1 MIEQHNNQV
10 NNNRSNGEA
19 RCFLCLKNTLDEY
32 SFQFEDLCHFIIKK
46 KIFCKKESKQ
56 KNEKELSQNL
66 YNSLKEESKKLIKP
80 CKCDIYVH
88 IQCLIQYCIMHLNLI
103 CEECNCE
110 YCFDFKN
117 LNENSNSLCYY
128 ISKILWIICHVILL
142 IGTILFFVLKIIPK
156 KFDSYNYIIAIVLL
170 LFNCLLFYGN
180 YLNYKPNQYLHQNI
194 YPLFIQYNNIK
205 KNDEIYTL
213 YASFLQ
219 RTLKS
224 TMFEIVEKR
233 INNKIFLSTTL
244 NSQKEINEYINSNNN
259 NLFDQNSEDI
269 KEKIKEEELENK
281 FHGAQIIKSS
291 LVQIDKINIDEIQ
304 NENSNINKIKSLPKS
319 KTKSTHMRYSQNIPK
334 ANNTNKV
341 YSKSHFEKINEETK
355 RQNTN
360 IENINSSKGNL
371 IDDILNLD
379 VKKSDSNG
387 NNLNENNNNEK
398 PTIEQ
403 QEFEKL
409 TLMKSN
415 SNNNSVQG
423 EK

>member
-1 MIEQHNNQV
+1 MIEQNNNQL
-10 NNNRSNGEA
+10 NNNRTNGEA

-80 CKCDIYVH
+80 CKCDTYVH

-259 NLFDQNSEDI
+259 KIFDQNSDDI
-269 KEKIKEEELENK
+269 KEKIKEEELEDK

-304 NENSNINKIKSLPKS
+304 NENNNNKIKTLPKS
-319 KTKSTHMRYSQNIPK
+319 KTKSIMRYSQNIPK
-334 ANNTNKV
+334 SNNTNKS
-341 YSKSHFEKINEETK
+341 YFKSHFEKINEETK

-371 IDDILNLD
+371 IDDILNLN

-387 NNLNENNNNEK
+387 KNSNENNNNVK

-409 TLMKSN
+409 ILMKNN
-415 SNNNSVQG
+415 SNNISVSG

>member
-19 RCFLCLKNTLDEY
+19 RCFLCLKSTLDEY

-80 CKCDIYVH
+80 CKCDTYVH

-244 NSQKEINEYINSNNN
+244 NSQKEINEFINSNNN
-259 NLFDQNSEDI
+259 KIFDQNSEDI

-291 LVQIDKINIDEIQ
+291 LVQMDKINFDEIQ

-319 KTKSTHMRYSQNIPK
+319 KTKSAHMRYSQNIPK

>member
-10 NNNRSNGEA
+10 NNNRSNGED
-19 RCFLCLKNTLDEY
+19 RCILCLKNTLDEY

-46 KIFCKKESKQ
+46 KIYCKKDTKQ

-66 YNSLKEESKKLIKP
+66 YNSLKEESRKLIKP

-88 IQCLIQYCIMHLNLI
+88 IQCLIQYCIMHLSLT
-103 CEECNCE
+103 CEECSCE
-110 YCFDFKN
+110 YCFDFKD
-117 LNENSNSLCYY
+117 LNENSNSSCYY
-128 ISKILWIICHVILL
+128 ISKVLWIICHVILL
-142 IGTILFFVLKIIPK
+142 IGTILFFILKIIPK
-156 KFDSYNYIIAIVLL
+156 KFDSYNYIIAVVLL

-194 YPLFIQYNNIK
+194 YPSFIPYSNLK
-205 KNDEIYTL
+205 KSDEIYTL

-219 RTLKS
+219 RTLKA

-233 INNKIFLSTTL
+233 INNKIFVSSTL
-244 NSQKEINEYINSNNN
+244 NAQKEINEYINSNNN
-259 NLFDQNSEDI
+259 KIFDQNSEDI

-291 LVQIDKINIDEIQ
+291 LVQMDKINFDEIQ
-304 NENSNINKIKSLPKS
+304 NDNSNNNKIKTLPKS
-319 KTKSTHMRYSQNIPK
+319 RTKTAHMRYSQNIPRV
-334 ANNTNKV
+334 NNSNKN
-341 YSKSHFEKINEETK
+341 YSKSHFEKINEKTK

-360 IENINSSKGNL
+360 IENLNSSKGNL

-387 NNLNENNNNEK
+387 KNSNENNNNEK

-409 TLMKSN
+409 TLKKNN
-415 SNNNSVQG
+415 SNNNSVG